1 MRRYTW
7 LSLFLIG
14 IVLVLSAC
22 AGGGGTEGDSTG
34 EPKPEGEKGESGEQE
49 KSGEKDLVFAV
60 HSDASTLDPAG
71 SNDVP
76 SHNMQ
81 EPIFER
87 LVKRDEEATIIPG
100 LAKEW
105 KLVDEVTYEF
115 ILEED
120 VKFHDGEPF
129 NAEAVK
135 QSIER
140 LIDPEIA
147 SPKYDN
153 FEMIEGVDVVEEHI
167 VHVKTKYP
175 FAPILAHLSHTGA
188 SIISPK
194 VIEADYKAMEEGKKA
209 GTVISENPIGTG
221 HFKFE
226 KWTPGEEIKYVKNDD
241 YWGEKA
247 LVDTVTFKVI
257 PESGTRN
264 ADLERDFVHIA
275 HPVQPSE
282 VPELEAGD
290 FATVIETPSTGLAY
304 IGFNMDK
311 APFNDVKVR
320 KAVSMIINKEEVIN
334 GVYDGFGVAGE
345 GPLAPKVFG
354 YSEDIKGIGYDVE
367 EAKKLMEEA
376 GYGDGFEASLW
387 TNDNPQRI
395 DTAIIL
401 QNALKELNVDLKIEQ
416 MEFGT
421 YLEELK
427 TGKHDM
433 FILGWTNPLIDADNG
448 LYSLFHSTS
457 MGVPPNAMWYGND
470 KVDELLDKGRQEMDE
485 EKRLALYKEAQE
497 QIVEDAPM
505 IFLDYQVYLTAVSNK
520 ITGFRIDSGG
530 IYHLEKVNFVE

>member
-1 MRRYTW
+1 MKRYVW
-7 LSLFLIG
+7 YSLLLIG
-14 IVLVLSAC
+14 IIAVLSAC
-22 AGGGGTEGDSTG
+22 AGGSENEEGNQGKEDSAD
-34 EPKPEGEKGESGEQE
+34 EKTAVTNH
-49 KSGEKDLVFAV
+49 DLVLAV
-60 HSDASTLDPAG
+60 HTDATTLDPTG

-87 LVKRDEEATIIPG
+87 LVKRDQDANIIPG

-105 KLVDEVTYEF
+105 RIVDDMTHEF
-115 ILEED
+115 TLRED
-120 VKFHDGEPF
+120 VKFHDGEPL

-135 QSIER
+135 MSIER

-153 FEMIEGVDVVEEHI
+153 FAMIEGVEVVDEYV

-194 VIEADYKAMEEGKKA
+194 VIEEDYEAMANGKAA
-209 GTVISENPIGTG
+209 GTIVSAKPIGTG
-221 HFKFE
+221 PFKYVN
-226 KWTPGEEIKYVKNDD
+226 WTSGEEIKYVKNEE
-241 YWGEKA
+241 YWGEQA
-247 LVDTVTFKVI
+247 RVGTVTMKVV

-264 ADLERDFVHIA
+264 ADLERGFVHIA
-275 HPVQPSE
+275 DPVQPTE
-282 VPELEAGD
+282 VPEIEAGGY
-290 FATVIETPSTGLAY
+290 ASVLETSSTGLAY
-304 IGFNMDK
+304 IGFNMNK
-311 APFNDVKVR
+311 APFDDVRVR
-320 KAVSMIINKEEVIN
+320 KAVSMIINKDEVID
-334 GVYDGFGVAGE
+334 GVYDGYGVPGK

-354 YSEDIKGIGYDVE
+354 YDEGIEGIGYDVE
-367 EAKKLMEEA
+367 EAKKLMAEA
-376 GYGDGFEASLW
+376 GYEDGFEALLW

-395 DTAIIL
+395 DSAVIL

-416 MEFGT
+416 MEFGA
-421 YLEELK
+421 YLDKLK
-427 TGKHDM
+427 SGEHDL

-470 KVDELLDKGRQEMDE
+470 KVDDLLDKGRQEMDE

-497 QIVEDAPM
+497 IIIEDAPM
-505 IFLDYQVYLTAVSNK
+505 IFLDYQVYLTAISNK
-520 ITGFRIDSGG
+520 VKGFRMDSGG
-530 IYHLEKVNFVE
+530 IYHLEEVEIIE